1 MINDFTNLVFREIN
15 IGIKNISMLFAFST
29 FFITSILIFIFC
41 LGSNLLIIDN
51 FYKPVVWIIL
61 IFSIMLTSENFIQN
75 DFNDG
80 SLKEL
85 QFLGYSEETIF
96 LSKCLV
102 MWVMIIVPTLFLIP
116 LLIVFFKLDFS
127 NTLNLLINVFL
138 ATPSLTL
145 ISVISSLFSIQ
156 LKRNKIIQ
164 FVIIFPFYIPVLI
177 FSTSSNNLLDETQ
190 KLNSNFLILIAIFF
204 ITLPICIY
212 VSKLIIREINK

>member
-1 MINDFTNLVFREIN
+1 MINDFINLVFREIN

-96 LSKCLV
+96 L
-102 MWVMIIVPTLFLIP
+102 
-116 LLIVFFKLDFS
+116 
-127 NTLNLLINVFL
+127 
-138 ATPSLTL
+138 
-145 ISVISSLFSIQ
+145 
-156 LKRNKIIQ
+156 
-164 FVIIFPFYIPVLI
+164 
-177 FSTSSNNLLDETQ
+177 
-190 KLNSNFLILIAIFF
+190 
-204 ITLPICIY
+204 
-212 VSKLIIREINK
+212 